1 MSRNSLEER
10 CSVVRRMIAV
20 YKKELM
26 DCNDVEREK
35 ELTHRIDLLKKDEKE
50 CLKDMGVLT
59 E

>member
-35 ELTHRIDLLKKDEKE
+35 QLNQRIDLLKKDEKE